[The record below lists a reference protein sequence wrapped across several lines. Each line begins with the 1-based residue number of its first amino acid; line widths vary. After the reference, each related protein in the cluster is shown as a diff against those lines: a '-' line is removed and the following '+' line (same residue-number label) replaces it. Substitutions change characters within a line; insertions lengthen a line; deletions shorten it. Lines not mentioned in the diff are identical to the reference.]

1 MASATAPA
9 ASGPLRVP
17 VWYDPASTL
26 CYVAHRVME
35 RMAPDLEE
43 LGVELAWRPLDL
55 AALLHRRRGSA
66 VSTAARGNALRVARE
81 LRVPVRMPGAWIDS
95 RPAMAVALCLDD
107 PAAEAAWRERVFSAV
122 FEDGRDPGEAGELE
136 RLQRDL
142 GLAVPG
148 AERQRAGETLVRRTR
163 EAARAMVSGVPTFML
178 GEWPFGGIQ
187 EDATMRHFL
196 SRFVERSRRGSPGAG
211 REER

>member
-1 MASATAPA
+1 MQSATAPSA
-9 ASGPLRVP
+9 AGPLRVP
-17 VWYDPASTL
+17 VWYDPASTV

-35 RMAPDLEE
+35 RMAPDLDEV
-43 LGVELAWRPLDL
+43 GVELAWRPLDL
-55 AALLHRRRGSA
+55 AALLHRRRGSPP
-66 VSTAARGNALRVARE
+66 SGAARANALRVARE

-107 PAAEAAWRERVFSAV
+107 PGAEAAWRERVFSAV
-122 FEDGRDPGEAGELE
+122 FEEGRDPGRASELE

-142 GLAVPG
+142 GLAVPE
-148 AERQRAGETLVRRTR
+148 AARRRAGETLIRQTR
-163 EAARAMVSGVPTFML
+163 EAAHAMVSGVPTFVL

-196 SRFVERSRRGSPGAG
+196 SRFVQRSRRETHGAG